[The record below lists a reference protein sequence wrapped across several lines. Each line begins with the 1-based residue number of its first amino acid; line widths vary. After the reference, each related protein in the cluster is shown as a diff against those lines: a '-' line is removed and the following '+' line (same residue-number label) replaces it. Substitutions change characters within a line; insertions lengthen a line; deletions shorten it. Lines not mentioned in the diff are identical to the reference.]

1 AKQGLLD
8 AAQKQVN
15 RVERSYED
23 GIITGRERYNQLLDI
38 WSHCREEVT
47 KTLIDTIKIDR
58 RHEDGSYAPVESD
71 EGTAYLNPVY
81 LMMDSGA
88 RGNVSQMQ
96 QLAGMRGLMAKP
108 SGEIIET
115 PIRANFR
122 EGLNILEYFSS
133 THGARKGLADTAL
146 KTADSG
152 YLTRKLCDVAQS
164 VIVSEHDCGSKRGVV
179 KRAIYKGEQ
188 VDVALSDQIVGRIS
202 VSTIINPVTDETVVE
217 RNEMFT
223 PESAAKVEE
232 LGIDSVVV
240 RSPLTTEA
248 EFGCSALDYGQD
260 MSTGRLVEQ
269 GMAVGI
275 IAAQSIGEPG
285 TQLTMRT
292 FHTGGI
298 GTRTIAESEY
308 RPAMG
313 GTLELRDCNAVP
325 TKDRDGND
333 VHVVLKRN
341 AEVAILDDK
350 GRELE
355 KSKVPY
361 GSYIWAEEG
370 SAIKAGQQLVTW
382 DPHRTPI
389 LAEKGGTVQYVD
401 IEVGET
407 VREEDIG
414 QGNKALL
421 VIEHKGDLHPQIN
434 IVDGDGN
441 I

>member
-1 AKQGLLD
+1 MNGQKDAPEPMPENRRIVTTAGRILFSDILCPGMPFYNCTLGKKGCARAIDDAYLYADRRHTIDMLDRLKEIGFKRSTTAGLSFGLTDLRIPEAKQGLLD

-58 RHEDGSYAPVESD
+58 RHEDGSYAPVDSD

-298 GTRTIAESEY
+298 GTRTIAES
-308 RPAMG
+308 
-313 GTLELRDCNAVP
+313 
-325 TKDRDGND
+325 
-333 VHVVLKRN
+333 
-341 AEVAILDDK
+341 
-350 GRELE
+350 
-355 KSKVPY
+355 
-361 GSYIWAEEG
+361 
-370 SAIKAGQQLVTW
+370 
-382 DPHRTPI
+382 
-389 LAEKGGTVQYVD
+389 
-401 IEVGET
+401 
-407 VREEDIG
+407 
-414 QGNKALL
+414 
-421 VIEHKGDLHPQIN
+421 
-434 IVDGDGN
+434 
-441 I
+441 